1 MGGLRVRQGRR
12 TITRFRTQK
21 TGALLAYLAFY
32 RHRTHAR
39 EILIEMVWPEA
50 PTALAGR
57 KSLSVALASLRS
69 MLEPPGTPAQSI
81 LFADSRTIGVSPA
94 VTTDVAAF
102 EERLRRAKQAKGE
115 QERAAHLA
123 EAVELFA
130 APLLPGFYEVWIVS
144 EQERLIDQYRAALG
158 QLAQFYEAQ
167 GNLPEAIRSVRKAV
181 EADPLSEATQHDLI
195 RLLRLA
201 GYASGAVRQYEEMA
215 RLLET
220 EMGED
225 PAAAT
230 RALVEPLLAAVGG
243 LPLTVPPHRERRP
256 FTMRPNFGT
265 ASTLRLADEPPLL
278 PPAAT
283 PGPFPGQPQPL
294 TRFFG
299 REDELRRLAWL
310 LKTPGAR
317 LITLTGP
324 GGIGKTRLALALI
337 GETQHRNGR
346 QERNHK
352 DLLDW
357 DDQSSLLDESRVFF
371 VTLAEISEARFLPDA
386 LADAVGLEPKA
397 RGYSPSADPLAA
409 LAEFLNERPTLL
421 VLDNFEH
428 LVGEGT
434 PLVEALLT
442 RVPTLTCLVTSR
454 QRLPVEGE
462 RELPVGPLPAPPV
475 PRAYAA
481 EATGEQ
487 NVTPETLREAWAVV
501 ALFVDRAQLARPDFQ
516 LTRRNAGAV
525 AELVGRLEGI
535 PLAIELAAARAQV
548 LTPHQMLAQLS
559 RRFEFLVRRQR
570 RSAPDRHRS
579 LEETIAW
586 SFRLLPP
593 ELQRFFSHLSIFR
606 GGWTAEA
613 AEALTGDSLALDH
626 LAQLCDA
633 SLVQS
638 HDIGDEIRFTMLETL
653 REFAA
658 AQLDEAQSAA
668 LRHRHYSYYSALAES
683 AEPHLQAIGHTQWL
697 QQLDADNDNL
707 RAALDTLE
715 MAPGTTAAHAGLT
728 LATTLSRF
736 WLVRSRLEE
745 GRRRLRSALT
755 RYAAALSGDRAGSGD
770 ASDMPDGDTP
780 LVARGQ
786 NAAGVLAMTQRD
798 FAEAREWYGKSLLL
812 RRTLGDTRG
821 VAAILNN
828 LAVIESEEGNFDQA
842 RRGYEE
848 SLLHWRAL
856 GEKGKVALV
865 LANLGGIAASQKDL
879 VTAQRLFEEGL
890 RVAREIGDVRGEA
903 IVLRNLGKVL
913 YEQGDYSAAAQRFR
927 ESIHQPDV
935 QREALSLAFA
945 VINLGFVNAA
955 QGRLERANRLIGA
968 GLAAFTRLNTSLPRF
983 EQDEL
988 ARHSAARG
996 NAASDSLAMA
1006 RAEGEAMRDEAILTY
1021 ALEPE
1026 EGGEDE

>member
-12 TITRFRTQK
+12 TIARFRTQK

-32 RHRTHAR
+32 RHRAHAR
-39 EILIEMVWPEA
+39 EILIEMLWPEA
-50 PTALAGR
+50 PTGPAGR

-81 LFADSRTIGVSPA
+81 LLADSRTIGFSPA
-94 VTTDVAAF
+94 VITDVSAF
-102 EERLRRAKQAKGE
+102 EEHLQRAERAGNE
-115 QERAAHLA
+115 QERAARLSN
-123 EAVELFA
+123 AVDLYA
-130 APLLPGFYEVWIVS
+130 APLLPGFYEGWIVP

-158 QLAQFYEAQ
+158 RLARFHETQ
-167 GNLPEAIRSVRKAV
+167 GNVPEAIRYVRQAV
-181 EADPLSEATQHDLI
+181 QADPLSEATQHELI

-220 EMGED
+220 ELGED
-225 PAAAT
+225 PAAVT

-243 LPLTVPPHRERRP
+243 LPLAVPPHRERRP
-256 FTMRPNFGT
+256 LTTRPNFGT
-265 ASTLRLADEPPLL
+265 ASTLRPAEERPLL
-278 PPAAT
+278 PPATT
-283 PGPFPGQPQPL
+283 PGPLPGQPQPL

-299 REDELRRLAWL
+299 QEDELLRLGWL
-310 LKTPGAR
+310 LKTPSVR

-324 GGIGKTRLALALI
+324 GGMGKTRLALAVA

-346 QERNHK
+346 QERNQK

-357 DDQSSLLDESRVFF
+357 GDQSSLLDELRVFF
-371 VTLAEISEARFLPDA
+371 VALAHVSEARLLPVA
-386 LADAVGLEPKA
+386 LADAVGLDPKV

-462 RELPVGPLPAPPV
+462 HEFPIRPLPFPPV

-481 EATGEQ
+481 EATREQ
-487 NVTPETLREAWAVV
+487 TVTPETLREAWAAV

-570 RSAPDRHRS
+570 RVAPDRHRS
-579 LEETIAW
+579 LRETIAW
-586 SFRLLPP
+586 SLRLLPP
-593 ELQRFFSHLSIFR
+593 ELQRFFSYLSVFR
-606 GGWTAEA
+606 SGWTAEA
-613 AEALTGDSLALDH
+613 AEALTGDPLALDH

-658 AQLDEAQSAA
+658 EQLDEAERTA
-668 LRHRHYSYYSALAES
+668 LRHRHGAYFIALAER
-683 AEPHLQAIGHTQWL
+683 AEPYLQTAGQNERL
-697 QQLDADNDNL
+697 DQLDRDNDNL
-707 RAALDTLE
+707 RATLDALEVT
-715 MAPGTTAAHAGLT
+715 PGTDAAQAGLT
-728 LATTLSRF
+728 LASTLSRF
-736 WLVRSRLEE
+736 WLARGHVEE
-745 GRRRLRSALT
+745 GRRRVGVAFA
-755 RYAAALSGDRAGSGD
+755 RYAAVFLEDRADGEEGEEK
-770 ASDMPDGDTP
+770 PGGDTA

-786 NAAGVLAMTQRD
+786 NAAGILAMTQRD
-798 FAEAREWYGKSLLL
+798 FAEARKWYHKSLLL
-812 RRTLGDTRG
+812 SRTLGDTHG
-821 VAAILNN
+821 VAATLNN
-828 LAVIESEEGNFDQA
+828 LAVVESEEGNFDQA
-842 RRGYEE
+842 RRHYEE
-848 SLLHWRAL
+848 SLALWKTL
-856 GEKGKVALV
+856 GERRNVAAV
-865 LANLGGIAASQKDL
+865 LTNCGGIAAYQQDL
-879 VTAQRLFEEGL
+879 ATARRLFEEGL
-890 RVAREIGDVRGEA
+890 TVARELGDIRSQA
-903 IVLRNLGKVL
+903 RILRNLGKVL
-913 YEQGDYSAAAQRFR
+913 YEQGEHEAAAHMFQD
-927 ESIHQPDV
+927 SIRQQDA
-935 QREALSLAFA
+935 QKDALSLAFA
-945 VINLGFVNAA
+945 VLNLGFVTAA
-955 QGRLERANRLIGA
+955 QGLPERANRLIGA
-968 GLAAFTRLNTSLPRF
+968 ALATFARLNTPLPTF
-983 EQDEL
+983 ERDEL
-988 ARHSAARG
+988 ARHTAALSCGG
-996 NAASDSLAMA
+996 NQSLVAA
-1006 RAEGEAMRDEAILTY
+1006 RAEGEAMTEAATVAY
-1021 ALEPE
+1021 ALAPE
-1026 EGGEDE
+1026 GSPSAG